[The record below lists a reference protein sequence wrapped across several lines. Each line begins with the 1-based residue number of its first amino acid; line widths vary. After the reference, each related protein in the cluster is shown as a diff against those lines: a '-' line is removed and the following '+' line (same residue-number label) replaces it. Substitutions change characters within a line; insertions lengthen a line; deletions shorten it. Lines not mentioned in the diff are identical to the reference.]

1 MIENNH
7 ICNEKVTKIKFDE
20 RRPRIQLIFIFFS
33 SNQFTCL
40 FWFSSTNSVFF
51 ISLYL
56 YLPIPHGLL
65 YYTLKLFLKPNY
77 YHFVLFSPQN
87 CFIYFCLK
95 AVFILHQGKF
105 SLQQTKSIT
114 ENHSRPKCT
123 RGAQSQ
129 LIQ

>member
-7 ICNEKVTKIKFDE
+7 ICNEKVTKIRFDE
-20 RRPRIQLIFIFFS
+20 RRPRIQLIFIFFRQIS
-33 SNQFTCL
+33 SHVCFGLVLQIL
-40 FWFSSTNSVFF
+40 FFF

-129 LIQ
+129 LIH